1 MAAHKISSQEY
12 SLKMRHSIPR
22 AAALSLVLL
31 GSTALICP
39 PARAQVI
46 AGAPAASLD
55 ASATVARNFTPVPDF
70 SGLVKAVAPAVVSVD
85 VHLKLSQ
92 TSDDQS
98 GNGNGLPPGFP
109 QIPGLPFGFGG
120 PQQAPQAVEAKGS
133 GFVIDSSGIIV
144 TNNHVVK
151 DARTVSVT
159 MSDGNTYPAKILG
172 TDPKTDLAVIKIT
185 AGHPLPYLELGD
197 STKVVPGEWVIAMGN
212 PFGLDGTVT
221 AGIVSALGRDIGDGP
236 YDKFIQIDAPI
247 NEGNSGGP
255 LFDQKGQVIGVN
267 TAILSPSGGSVG
279 IGFAIPSNTIKR
291 ITTQLIASGKVV
303 RGYLGV
309 AAQEISPQMAQAL
322 GLPTDNPAKDGAL
335 IAAISPGS
343 PAEHAGLKAGDVITA
358 VNGETVT
365 NPGDLAADIA
375 DVDPNHKADITYLRD
390 GKQQDIGV
398 AVTTMPANPD
408 AAFQQN
414 GGGNGPLGQPSQ
426 GALGLTLA
434 PLTPDVRNQLNL
446 PSSANGAVITAVTP
460 NSPADVAGLQPGDLL
475 VGVGATPVNNPS
487 DAVSAITSAR
497 KAGSGAVALRII
509 RQGQALFVGI
519 DLSGGS
525 AQGGGS
531 DQGQDQNGP

>member
-1 MAAHKISSQEY
+1 
-12 SLKMRHSIPR
+12 MRHSIPR
-22 AAALSLVLL
+22 AAVLSLALL

-55 ASATVARNFTPVPDF
+55 ASAAVARNFAPVPDF

-92 TSDDQS
+92 TADDQS
-98 GNGNGLPPGFP
+98 GNSQNGLPPGFP

-120 PQQAPQAVEAKGS
+120 PQQQPQAVEAKGS

-151 DARTVSVT
+151 DAKTVTVT
-159 MSDGNTYPAKILG
+159 LSDGNTYPAKILG
-172 TDPKTDLAVIKIT
+172 TDPKTDLAVLKIT

-197 STKVVPGEWVIAMGN
+197 SSKVVPGEWVIATGN

-255 LFDQKGQVIGVN
+255 LFDQRGQVIGVN

-322 GLPTDNPAKDGAL
+322 NLPAANPAKDGAL
-335 IAAISPGS
+335 IAAISTGS
-343 PAEHAGLKAGDVITA
+343 PAEHAGLKPGDVITA
-358 VNGETVT
+358 VNGEPVT

-375 DVDPNHKADITYLRD
+375 DVDPNHKADITYLRN

-414 GGGNGPLGQPSQ
+414 GGNGPQSQTSQ
-426 GALGLTLA
+426 GVLGLTLA
-434 PLTPDVRNQLNL
+434 PLTPDARNQLSL
-446 PSSANGAVITAVTP
+446 PAGASGAVVTAITP

-475 VGVGATPVNNPS
+475 VGIGPVDVTNPS
-487 DAVSAITSAR
+487 DAVNALTAAR
-497 KAGSGAVALRII
+497 KAGASAVALRIV

-519 DLSGGS
+519 DLSGGNQ
-525 AQGGGS
+525 AP
-531 DQGQDQNGP
+531 DQNGP